1 MPRDRAAPAEITAA
15 ATRAAQEEK
24 IAAAIRAVSAETI
37 AAAIRA
43 VSAET
48 IEAATRAASAD
59 AAQDP
64 DRVPAAQELPQR
76 DARAQDPAWRKA
88 DAAEQPDEPVKER
101 LSAEKLRSTE
111 TIIRER

>member
-24 IAAAIRAVSAETI
+24 I

-88 DAAEQPDEPVKER
+88 DAAEQPDELVKER